1 MDGMGYIIYIYV
13 IQFGFLSIYLLKG
26 SQPKRELP
34 GLKGFQMVT
43 ESLVS
48 LFLGHASCFPP
59 VVLLKRNRWCKLC
72 KKTLVTSQ
80 TNQTRHRIAIVHKV
94 SQYTCA
100 WIRSWGYMF
109 ETATT
114 FLDKSTRKDI
124 KTPKPAFRMQGSTI
138 KDTCFLLG
146 PMSPIV
152 IANFQFGIQTPP
164 RIREFF
170 WLNRGDCC
178 SSSKG

>member
-1 MDGMGYIIYIYV
+1 MDGMGYIYV

-72 KKTLVTSQ
+72 KKILVTSQ
-80 TNQTRHRIAIVHKV
+80 TNQAPDCNSSQSLTIHMCLDSVMGVHVRNSNNFPRTSRQEKI
-94 SQYTCA
+94 SKHLNGPLGC
-100 WIRSWGYMF
+100 
-109 ETATT
+109 
-114 FLDKSTRKDI
+114 KDLQSKI
-124 KTPKPAFRMQGSTI
+124 IGFCWVPWVPLLLQTSNSESKPLHGFGS
-138 KDTCFLLG
+138 
-146 PMSPIV
+146 
-152 IANFQFGIQTPP
+152 
-164 RIREFF
+164 FF
-170 WLNRGDCC
+170 D
-178 SSSKG
+178 

>member
-1 MDGMGYIIYIYV
+1 MDGMGYIYV

-72 KKTLVTSQ
+72 KKILVTSQ

-94 SQYTCA
+94 SQYTMCLDSVMGVHV
-100 WIRSWGYMF
+100 RNSK
-109 ETATT
+109 T

-124 KTPKPAFRMQGSTI
+124 KR
-138 KDTCFLLG
+138 
-146 PMSPIV
+146 
-152 IANFQFGIQTPP
+152 IQ
-164 RIREFF
+164 
-170 WLNRGDCC
+170 NRPLRCKYLQ
-178 SSSKG
+178 SKIIGFCWVL